1 MLTKQNWGQ
10 LSTIQ
15 IGGVICMPVFMIG
28 QTLYQLYGFSTSII
42 AVIVGN
48 FVLFSLGL
56 ISAKMSVEGRKTT
69 MENAIDYFGEEGVKC
84 FSLAFALSL
93 VGWFAIQLNMMTLGV
108 MDLFS
113 LDANSISIQTSL
125 NVALGLVMT
134 FFALYGVRG
143 ISILAN
149 ISLPLLL
156 ATIAYAAYTVERA
169 PGAETAFEKFPLSFG
184 GVSLVIA
191 MAIGFIIDLPTYF
204 RHATTARAAYI
215 SIILVFGLCL
225 PALEIIGVYLASA
238 ITEGTFLEIFKRNNS
253 AMWNIWTAT
262 FLVLAG
268 WTTNNVNLYSGV
280 ICLETLTK
288 KYPNYLLTLAFGIFS
303 TALSCV
309 NLLNHLDVFL
319 EMMGIIISSMGGV
332 IFARYLLIQFTQIG
346 IIKEDHFLHLIAWSI
361 GIVIGLVSWL
371 GLSFTGISVL
381 DATFG
386 ASLGVVLVMARR
398 LSYEK
403 AYSE

>member
-1 MLTKQNWGQ
+1 MIGTQKWGQ
-10 LSTIQ
+10 LSSIQ
-15 IGGVICMPVFMIG
+15 IGGVICMPVLMIG
-28 QTLYQLYGFSTSII
+28 QTLNELYGFSSAVI

-48 FVLFSLGL
+48 FILFSLGL
-56 ISAKMSVEGRKTT
+56 ISAKMSVDGRKTT

-113 LDANSISIQTSL
+113 LDPKSITIQTSL
-125 NVALGLVMT
+125 NVVLGLIIT

-156 ATIAYAAYTVERA
+156 ATIAYAAYTVERV
-169 PGAETAFEKFPLSFG
+169 PSDETALDKFPLSFG

-204 RHATTARAAYI
+204 RHAKTPRDAYI
-215 SIILVFGLCL
+215 SIVVVFGLCL
-225 PALEIIGVYLASA
+225 PVLEIVGVYLASA
-238 ITEGTFLEIFKRNNS
+238 ITDGTFLEIFKRNNN
-253 AMWNIWTAT
+253 AMWNLWTAT

-280 ICLETLTK
+280 ICLETLTT
-288 KYPNYLLTLAFGIFS
+288 KYPNYLLTLAFGIVS

-309 NLLNHLDVFL
+309 NLLDHLDVFL
-319 EMMGIIISSMGGV
+319 EMMGIVISSMGGV
-332 IFARYLLIQFTQIG
+332 IFARYLLLYFNG
-346 IIKEDHFLHLIAWSI
+346 LPIIKHDHSLHLIAWMI
-361 GIVIGLVSWL
+361 GIVIGLISWL
-371 GLSFTGISVL
+371 GFTFTGISVL

-386 ASLGVVLVMARR
+386 ASLGVILVMARR
-398 LSYEK
+398 RTHEK
-403 AYSE
+403 AYS